1 MKTRGLALALG
12 LAGLDLAAAAGP
24 AREPAPAAARE
35 SREAVVER
43 LIRRWP
49 QASRLAALLMMERYG
64 PPHMVTH
71 KSLVWIQNAPWKG
84 TLVYRSAGGRR
95 GVLRQ
100 FIAYRVPPGK
110 AQELAAL
117 RIGVSA
123 DPVREE
129 LAAEG
134 GSEEEN
140 FLALNAADAVASG
153 TSPASEALSFRARTL
168 ELARA
173 GKTSEAMRRFL
184 FTAP

>member
-24 AREPAPAAARE
+24 ARDPVPAAARE
-35 SREAVVER
+35 RREATVER

-49 QASRLAALLMMERYG
+49 EASRLAALLMMERYG

-84 TLVYRSAGGRR
+84 TLVYRSASRRR

-100 FIAYRVPPGK
+100 FIAYRVPLRK
-110 AQELAAL
+110 ARELAGL
-117 RIGVSA
+117 GIGVSA
-123 DPVREE
+123 DPVRDE

-153 TSPASEALSFRARTL
+153 ANSPAEALAFRARTL
-168 ELARA
+168 NLARS